1 MESVLIALV
10 IIALIAT
17 LGVLVA
23 GLISMVRGGQFNA
36 KYSNL
41 LMRARIGTQATTVV
55 LVLIY
60 WLAYARG

>member
-1 MESVLIALV
+1 MLIVIAL
-10 IIALIAT
+10 AAT

-23 GLISMVRGGQFNA
+23 GLVSMVRGGAFNT

-55 LVLIY
+55 LVQIY
-60 WLAYARG
+60 WLAYTRG

>member
-10 IIALIAT
+10 IIALVAT
-17 LGVLVA
+17 LGVLAA
-23 GLISMVRGGQFNA
+23 GLFSMVRGGAVN
-36 KYSNL
+36 KKHSNK